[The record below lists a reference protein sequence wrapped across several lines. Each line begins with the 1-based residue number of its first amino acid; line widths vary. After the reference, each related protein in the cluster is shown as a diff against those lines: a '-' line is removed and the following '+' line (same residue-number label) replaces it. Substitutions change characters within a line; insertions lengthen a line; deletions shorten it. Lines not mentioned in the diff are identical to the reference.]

1 MKKLRLVLV
10 SMGAC
15 DLVGK
20 RGLAELRS
28 LGYARGSR
36 NFLNFALAKFKK
48 FLGLQNNQ
56 HIFQFRNHLVNQLL
70 VLRAVF
76 FLVFTG

>member
-1 MKKLRLVLV
+1 
-10 SMGAC
+10 MGAYA
-15 DLVGK
+15 LVER
-20 RGLAELRS
+20 RGLGELTS

-36 NFLNFALAKFKK
+36 GFTNFVLTKFKK

-56 HIFQFRNHLVNQLL
+56 HIFQFRNHLVNQLP